1 MGKNNRCGQ
10 AAILSDA
17 QFKKLR
23 SAIKNEKHQM
33 IFDVAW
39 WTGER
44 LGAIVQLK
52 VEDVYSLDG
61 WPRDSITFRAHTRK
75 ARPNGIR
82 DTRQVYLHP
91 TLKSHFQHYG
101 RPAFGFLFPGRDENS
116 HISFDAM
123 DDVLRRAIT
132 RARLEHVG
140 ISTHSFRR
148 SFATAIAQKGV
159 SVRELMTMMGWKDP
173 KVAMRYIEAN
183 PQRLK
188 QIVMLR

>member
-1 MGKNNRCGQ
+1 MAKVNRCGQ
-10 AAILSDA
+10 AAILSDG
-17 QFKKLR
+17 QWKKLR
-23 SAIKNEKHQM
+23 SAITNEKHRA
-33 IFDVAW
+33 IYDIAW

-44 LGAIVQLK
+44 MGAIVQLK

-61 WPRDSITFRAHTRK
+61 WVRDTITFRALTRK

-82 DTRQVYLHP
+82 DTRQVHCHP
-91 TLKSHFQHYG
+91 SLKSNLQHYG
-101 RPAFGFLFPGRDENS
+101 RPAFGWLFPGSNADQ

-123 DDVLRRAIT
+123 DDVLRRAIVK
-132 RARLEHVG
+132 ARLEHVG

-148 SFATAIAQKGV
+148 SFATAIAQKGI
-159 SVRELMTMMGWKDP
+159 STRELMAVMGWKDP